1 MEQINTL
8 LDTSKAQDQHVLP
21 EELKILYGGD
31 LRFPEFL
38 NPFNGPTS
46 ERQPQ
51 GELYLAV
58 AVSL

>member
-1 MEQINTL
+1 ML
-8 LDTSKAQDQHVLP
+8 LDRSRTQDQPVLP